1 MEAGAFGAGKAGTD
15 FNPIEF
21 VQRPQVILRLLNIA
35 GSSFFAYQ
43 RYRQGAESA
52 FATAY
57 ETGMGGPGGATT
69 PGSTGGYTSFPG
81 MGTTA
86 DPVGGSLAGVG
97 GGYQGPPFSSAA
109 RPDEDHFYVI
119 NERPVDD
126 ISLDFF
132 YKPHTIT
139 LLTTVSSL
147 LLYSAF
153 TRNDD
158 DFRENVW
165 AGVRCVIFIFLVISV
180 LAFPN
185 GPFTRPHPAVWRMVF
200 GLSVLYLIALQF
212 FLFQNYQ
219 TVRSILVWTDPSLEN
234 FHIDMDKEYGVN
246 CSDVSLERIW
256 SHVDVFAASHF
267 FGWIMKA
274 LLVRHYGILWT
285 ISVMWEI
292 TEIAFAH
299 LLPNFVE
306 CWWDAII
313 LDILL
318 CNGLGIWVGMKL
330 CHYLE
335 MREYKWESIK
345 DIPTTSDKIK
355 RAVLQFT
362 PESWTHVRWLDPHS
376 SYMRFLAVCQL
387 VLFWQITELN
397 TFFLKHIFELPPNHM
412 LNLWRL
418 VVIGLIVA
426 PSVRQYYTY
435 VTDPRCTRVGTQCW
449 VFGAILFTELIICI
463 KFGKEIF
470 EHTQILTIALWLGI
484 QSILSMICLYG
495 CVLYHRH
502 EEKKAK
508 EEKVPKHKSRTVM
521 INNGAIKKNGANQQ
535 QLSSPVKR
543 KTKASKAD

>member
-1 MEAGAFGAGKAGTD
+1 MVSRKRTYS
-15 FNPIEF
+15 N
-21 VQRPQVILRLLNIA
+21 VSQ
-35 GSSFFAYQ
+35 
-43 RYRQGAESA
+43 
-52 FATAY
+52 
-57 ETGMGGPGGATT
+57 
-69 PGSTGGYTSFPG
+69 
-81 MGTTA
+81 
-86 DPVGGSLAGVG
+86 
-97 GGYQGPPFSSAA
+97 
-109 RPDEDHFYVI
+109 DEDHFYVI

-139 LLTTVSSL
+139 LLTTISSL

-246 CSDVSLERIW
+246 CSDISLERVW
-256 SHVDVFAASHF
+256 SHMDVFAASHF

-362 PESWTHVRWLDPHS
+362 PESWTNVRWLDPYS

-387 VLFWQITELN
+387 VFFWQITELN
-397 TFFLKHIFELPPNHM
+397 TFFLKHIFELPPSHM

-435 VTDPRCTRVGTQCW
+435 VTDARCTRVGTQCW

-495 CVLYHRH
+495 CVLYHRQEVKKTKGH
-502 EEKKAK
+502 VAFNSKRRSLTISNGASKKGVATSPQHCPTAVKSKAK
-508 EEKVPKHKSRTVM
+508 TAK
-521 INNGAIKKNGANQQ
+521 IA
-535 QLSSPVKR
+535 
-543 KTKASKAD
+543 

>member
-1 MEAGAFGAGKAGTD
+1 MEAGAFGAGKAGTA
-15 FNPIEF
+15 FNPVEF

-35 GSSFFAYQ
+35 GSSYFAYQ
-43 RYRQGAESA
+43 RYRQGADSA

-69 PGSTGGYTSFPG
+69 PGSAGGYTSFPG

-86 DPVGGSLAGVG
+86 DPIGGGP
-97 GGYQGPPFSSAA
+97 GGYQGPPFSQGP
-109 RPDEDHFYVI
+109 RPASGRKRTYSSVSNDAEDHFYVI

-139 LLTTVSSL
+139 LLTALSSV

-200 GLSVLYLIALQF
+200 GLSVLYLMALQF

-219 TVRSILVWTDPSLEN
+219 SVRSILVWTDPSLEN

-246 CSDVSLERIW
+246 CSDISLERIW
-256 SHVDVFAASHF
+256 GHVDVFAASHF

-345 DIPTTSDKIK
+345 ELHSTSDKIK

-387 VLFWQITELN
+387 VVFWQITELN
-397 TFFLKHIFELPPNHM
+397 TFFLKHIFELPPSHM

-418 VVIGLIVA
+418 VVVGLIVA

-435 VTDPRCTRVGTQCW
+435 VTDARCTRVGTQCW
-449 VFGAILFTELIICI
+449 VFGAILFTEMIICI
-463 KFGKEIF
+463 KFGKDIF
-470 EHTQILTIALWLGI
+470 EHTQILTIAIWLGI
-484 QSILSMICLYG
+484 QSIMSMICLYG
-495 CVLYHRH
+495 CVLYHRRDG
-502 EEKKAK
+502 KKSK
-508 EEKVPKHKSRTVM
+508 RRPKLPKLRR
-521 INNGAIKKNGANQQ
+521 ANEITTLNYSNTNLVEILLQ
-535 QLSSPVKR
+535 P
-543 KTKASKAD
+543 